1 MMHSWYDNGWGTGS
15 WIAMA
20 LTMLALG
27 GLIVAF
33 VVYAIHNLGQ
43 RPGDHVSAPS
53 PPADEALRILDERF
67 ARGEVDT
74 DEYNHRREA
83 LRSP

>member
-20 LTMLALG
+20 LTMLAFV
-27 GLIVAF
+27 GLVAAF
-33 VVYAIHNLGQ
+33 VVYAIHNLGH
-43 RPGDHVSAPS
+43 RPGDHINAPS
-53 PPADEALRILDERF
+53 PPADKALRILDERF